1 MQTPVPA
8 LTHSLKALSAIIA
21 KAEAHCTTKKIN
33 PAVLFGD
40 RLYPDMLPFNVQVQI
55 ACDHAKG
62 AAARLSGTENPRF
75 EDNAASFADLQDRIA
90 RTIAFIE
97 MVPAS
102 AFDGAE
108 ARTVELKAGP
118 RELSFPGAVYL
129 SSYAI
134 PNFYFHMTTAYNI
147 LRHNGVELGKGDFL
161 GGA

>member
-21 KAEAHCTTKKIN
+21 KTEAHCATKKIN

-62 AAARLSGTENPRF
+62 AAARLTGIENPRF

-90 RTIAFIE
+90 RTIAFIAT
-97 MVPAS
+97 VPAS
-102 AFDGAE
+102 AFEGAE
-108 ARTVELKAGP
+108 NRTVELKAGP
-118 RELSFPGAVYL
+118 RELSFPGAFYL
-129 SSYAI
+129 ASYAI

-147 LRHNGVELGKGDFL
+147 LRHNGVELGKTDFI

>member
-21 KAEAHCTTKKIN
+21 KAEAHCTAKKIN

-62 AAARLSGTENPRF
+62 AAARLSGTENPKF

-90 RTIAFIE
+90 RTIAFIGT
-97 MVPAS
+97 VPES
-102 AFDGAE
+102 AFEGAE
-108 ARTVELKAGP
+108 NRTVEVKAGP
-118 RELSFPGAVYL
+118 RELSFPGQFYL

-134 PNFYFHMTTAYNI
+134 PNFYFHMATAYNI
-147 LRHNGVELGKGDFL
+147 LRHNGVELGKVDFI